1 MANNKTQQVAGTRT
15 ISKATPEHQKQRS
28 DQALTVQINEIVAVM
43 REQSRMLTTIGG
55 HLAKLVM
62 FAEKRA

>member
-1 MANNKTQQVAGTRT
+1 MANKNAHQVAGTGAT
-15 ISKATPEHQKQRS
+15 SKTTPAHQEQRS
-28 DQALTVQINEIVAVM
+28 DQALTIEINEILVVL